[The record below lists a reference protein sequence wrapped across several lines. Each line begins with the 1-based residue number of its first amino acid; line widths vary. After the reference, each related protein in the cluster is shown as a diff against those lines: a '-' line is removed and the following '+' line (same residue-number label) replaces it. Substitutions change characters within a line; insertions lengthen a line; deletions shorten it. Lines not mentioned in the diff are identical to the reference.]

1 MNKKEQLIEIFTQA
15 RQLDI
20 EYVAVAIETMG
31 RNKAIEII
39 INPSCNSEAKLEYY
53 IKSYDDNL
61 VLKTFNGISIVSVC
75 GFDKSCTMEE
85 IEELLAERFQEDG
98 GNVQ

>member
-39 INPSCNSEAKLEYY
+39 INPSCNSEAKLE
-53 IKSYDDNL
+53 
-61 VLKTFNGISIVSVC
+61 VLHKI
-75 GFDKSCTMEE
+75 
-85 IEELLAERFQEDG
+85 L
-98 GNVQ
+98 